1 MTQRQLFLGIALAVV
16 LGGGE
21 AAAQPA
27 PPALTIPAECTGPAA
42 EEFIEIGARTN
53 VPGEVVGGEAAAR
66 TFAATLVCAEAGAA
80 RAQWNIGRMF
90 GTGWGVP
97 QDAAAAEAWYR
108 RSAEQGLV
116 FAEISL
122 ALTLAAG
129 TPTPEQLAEA
139 LTFFIRAA
147 NQGDSFAM
155 MRTAMAYEGG
165 LGTPVDLVKAAAWYT
180 VATGFN
186 EQAAFQPMAA
196 LQSGIPRA
204 AWEQS
209 QDLARRWAEAWN
221 DNRPLPPI

>member
-1 MTQRQLFLGIALAVV
+1 MTQRQLFWGIALAVV
-16 LGGGE
+16 LGCSG
-21 AAAQPA
+21 ANAQPA
-27 PPALTIPAECTGPAA
+27 TPVLPPECTGPAA
-42 EEFIEIGARTN
+42 EEFIEIGARTD
-53 VPGEVVGGEAAAR
+53 VPGEIVGGEAAVA
-66 TFAATLVCAEAGAA
+66 TFAATLVCAEAGE
-80 RAQWNIGRMF
+80 RQAQWNVGRMF

-97 QDAAAAEAWYR
+97 QDGAAAEAWYR

-129 TPTPEQLAEA
+129 TPTPERLAEA
-139 LTFFIRAA
+139 LTLFIRAA

-155 MRTAMAYEGG
+155 MRTALAYEGG

-186 EQAAFQPMAA
+186 EAGAFAPMFA
-196 LQSGIPRA
+196 LQTGLPRA